1 MKKRYID
8 EQIIRILREAARA
21 RAGDA
26 AAATFACPARRG
38 PIRSGAPPRPRSGTS
53 HAWYHMVYNLV
64 SIDADLGVAMSL
76 VTPEAVAAVME
87 LRPLP
92 HTLAELEA
100 LVRDG
105 LPKSALRAG
114 VEHATQGAD
123 ARRALLARIIP
134 EATYKR
140 RRDRLTQDESE
151 KTERL
156 ARIVATTT
164 YVWNDEEDA
173 REFLSTPHPELE
185 GRAPLDVALTELGAR
200 RVEELL
206 WKLFYGLPA

>member
-1 MKKRYID
+1 
-8 EQIIRILREAARA
+8 
-21 RAGDA
+21 
-26 AAATFACPARRG
+26 
-38 PIRSGAPPRPRSGTS
+38 
-53 HAWYHMVYNLV
+53 
-64 SIDADLGVAMSL
+64 MSL

-100 LVRDG
+100 RVRDG
-105 LPKSALRAG
+105 LPKSALRA
-114 VEHATQGAD
+114 AQGAD

>member
-1 MKKRYID
+1 
-8 EQIIRILREAARA
+8 
-21 RAGDA
+21 
-26 AAATFACPARRG
+26 
-38 PIRSGAPPRPRSGTS
+38 
-53 HAWYHMVYNLV
+53 
-64 SIDADLGVAMSL
+64 MSL

-87 LRPLP
+87 LRPIP

-140 RRDRLTQDESE
+140 RRDRLTRDESE

-173 REFLSTPHPELE
+173 RAFLSTPHPELE
-185 GRAPLDVALTELGAR
+185 GRAPLEVALTELGAR

>member
-1 MKKRYID
+1 M
-8 EQIIRILREAARA
+8 L
-21 RAGDA
+21 
-26 AAATFACPARRG
+26 
-38 PIRSGAPPRPRSGTS
+38 
-53 HAWYHMVYNLV
+53 
-64 SIDADLGVAMSL
+64 L
-76 VTPEAVAAVME
+76 VTPEAVADVME
-87 LRPLP
+87 LRPVP

-100 LVRDG
+100 RVRNG
-105 LPKSALRAG
+105 LPKAALKAG
-114 VEHATQGAD
+114 VEHATDGAD

-156 ARIVATTT
+156 ARIVATAA
-164 YVWNDEEDA
+164 YVWDDA
-173 REFLSTPHPELE
+173 DAARQFLAAPHPELE

-200 RVEELL
+200 RVEEVL

>member
-1 MKKRYID
+1 
-8 EQIIRILREAARA
+8 
-21 RAGDA
+21 
-26 AAATFACPARRG
+26 
-38 PIRSGAPPRPRSGTS
+38 
-53 HAWYHMVYNLV
+53 
-64 SIDADLGVAMSL
+64 MSL
-76 VTPEAVAAVME
+76 ITPEAVAAVME
-87 LRPLP
+87 LRPVP

-100 LVRDG
+100 LVHDG

-114 VEHATQGAD
+114 VERATRGAD
-123 ARRALLARIIP
+123 ARRRLRARIIP

-140 RRDRLTQDESE
+140 RRDRLTPDESE

-156 ARIVATTT
+156 ARIVATTA